1 MTPSQDSL
9 FEALAEAAESGRG
22 LSQEWLELLER
33 EPKLREA
40 AERFDQVG
48 SVLSGLTSLKAPKE
62 LEGRVV
68 GAMQAGHREDRA
80 VESLRGLSTQTAPPE
95 LEALVA
101 ESMPG
106 ATQLNAPAELDRRV
120 EAILRDWEVEEDK
133 DHVASDQEPQR
144 RRFVLVGQVAAAAS
158 VLFLVVLAAPGKTD
172 HEEERDR
179 LVQSVE
185 VSERNAPAQAG
196 LTPGEQVLS
205 GMISGPVELAAPKR
219 RAAKAPTKPQ
229 RPQGPR
235 GNQRRSA
242 ASSNRALGGQ
252 GGNQSATAGTPAS
265 AQRMGADLL
274 TQLSS
279 PNVISHQGDR
289 LVRLPVGPD
298 SPMVLIYREHVA
310 VTSDGQFSIEPIE
323 VLQPQMAPSTE
334 ETFQALQ
341 KSRESFFHRY
351 RGFKIRDL
359 ALFTEHYTT
368 SQSSSTEAVCGIDC
382 VVLDVD
388 PNEEGAHSYRLWIDP
403 QSGLCLR
410 TQERDEAGHL
420 LCEVEY
426 ENIEFAPA
434 LASEL
439 SGGPSV
445 WEPVADSATTRV
457 PAPLWVPESYVFEE
471 AEIYTDASGDEW
483 TRLRYTDGVEPLM
496 ILRGNEQATAQAPT
510 TGPAKSALTRV
521 FVHRVGAW
529 TVVEGY
535 AKDQHFVVMGK
546 RPEADLIATLA
557 SLVY

>member
-1 MTPSQDSL
+1 M
-9 FEALAEAAESGRG
+9 
-22 LSQEWLELLER
+22 
-33 EPKLREA
+33 

-48 SVLSGLTSLKAPKE
+48 AVLSGLNRLKAPKE

-68 GAMQAGHREDRA
+68 GALQAGHREDRA
-80 VESLRGLSTQTAPPE
+80 AKSLRGLSTHPAPPE

-106 ATQLNAPAELDRRV
+106 VTQRNAPAELDRRV
-120 EAILRDWEVEEDK
+120 EAILRDWEVEEDG
-133 DHVASDQEPQR
+133 DRVAADQKPRR

-172 HEEERDR
+172 HEKERDR

-185 VSERNAPAQAG
+185 VSDRNGPAQTG
-196 LTPGEQVLS
+196 LTPGEAVLS

-219 RAAKAPTKPQ
+219 RAAKSPTKPQ
-229 RPQGPR
+229 QPRGLR

-242 ASSNRALGGQ
+242 VSSNRGPGGQ
-252 GGNQSATAGTPAS
+252 GGSQSATAGTPAS
-265 AQRMGADLL
+265 AQRVSVDLL

-279 PNVISHQGDR
+279 PNEISHQGDR

-298 SPMVLIYREHVA
+298 SPMVLVYREHVA
-310 VTSDGQFSIEPIE
+310 VTSGGQFSIEPIE
-323 VLQPQMAPSTE
+323 VLQPQMAPPTE

-359 ALFTEHYTT
+359 GLFMEHYTT

-382 VVLDVD
+382 VVLDID

-410 TQERDEAGHL
+410 TQERDEAGRL
-420 LCEVEY
+420 LCDVEY

-445 WEPVADSATTRV
+445 WEPVANSAVTRV
-457 PAPLWVPESYVFEE
+457 PAPLWVPESYVFQD
-471 AEIYTDASGDEW
+471 AETYTDAFGGGW
-483 TRLRYTDGVEPLM
+483 TRLRYTNGVEPLM
-496 ILRGNEQATAQAPT
+496 ILLGNEQATAQAPT

-535 AKDQHFVVMGK
+535 AKDQHFVAMGK
-546 RPEADLIATLA
+546 RPEADLVAILA